1 MSWIRDGEH
10 VAGKYMDQL
19 IEGVV
24 IESRVKYGGKVQHTV
39 DLETP
44 VILEWRTEPVTR
56 VLIGDEEIL
65 FIFDKPGAKAWHQG
79 QRLSWI

>member
-24 IESRVKYGGKVQHTV
+24 IESRVKYGGKVQLTV
-39 DLETP
+39 LLDKPIQLR
-44 VILEWRTEPVTR
+44 WRTEPTRQVLVDTDEVVT
-56 VLIGDEEIL
+56 VAG
-65 FIFDKPGAKAWHQG
+65 
-79 QRLSWI
+79 